1 MKHYLKCNNCG
12 NLNEI
17 KSEYMVLCTSCGKKM
32 ENNFTEWQR
41 RNPGKNFEDYRLSVG
56 MAENQ
61 LPPEI
66 PKKKNTL
73 KSRPLKE
80 KIFIVIF
87 TVIAASIG
95 SIIGQKAMEAY
106 QNRNKKTKTETSNQ
120 QWIKKTYGING
131 ITIETPWELSKMPTQ
146 SQMSQLSDFAEYFEM
161 YENSDKESVKVVLT
175 STKYK
180 PEIIINMQG
189 AADGTING
197 LKNQKSVSDFIYD
210 EKPYSLDSIPG
221 YIQTGKFK
229 LKGEPVEFTIFGF
242 NKGQY
247 FKQIVISTKQNDA
260 NAKETAERIMNSIE
274 LNWDKL
280 SE

>member
-1 MKHYLKCNNCG
+1 
-12 NLNEI
+12 
-17 KSEYMVLCTSCGKKM
+17 MVLCTSCGKKM

-61 LPPEI
+61 LQPEI